1 MTTLKWTITEM
12 NAIEGVVKSVKY
24 YAEMSEG
31 DKSVASEGYWYF
43 DENGGNP
50 LESLTEEMVIEW
62 VRQATMKDGQNMVET
77 RLAEQLAAISES
89 VQLPWKPAI
98 FKLDL

>member
-1 MTTLKWTITEM
+1 MLKWSITEM
-12 NAIEGVVKSVKY
+12 NAVDSVIKSVKY
-24 YAEMSEG
+24 KVAMIEG
-31 DKSVASEGYWYF
+31 DKNIESEGYWYF

-50 LESLTEEMVIEW
+50 IESLTEETVIEW

-77 RLAEQLAAISES
+77 RLAEQLANITQP

>member
-1 MTTLKWTITEM
+1 MILKWSITEM

-24 YAEMSEG
+24 LAELSEN
-31 DKSVASEGYWYF
+31 DQKVQSEGYWYF

-50 LESLTEEMVIEW
+50 LSSLTEDDVIEW
-62 VRQATMKDGQNMVET
+62 VRQATMKDGQNMVEQ
-77 RLAEQLAAISES
+77 RLIEQINAIAKP
-89 VQLPWKPAI
+89 VQLPWKPAV

>member
-1 MTTLKWTITEM
+1 MILKWSITEM

-24 YAEMSEG
+24 FAELS
-31 DKSVASEGYWYF
+31 DNDQKVQSEGYWYF

-50 LESLTEEMVIEW
+50 LESLTEDQVIEW
-62 VRQATMKDGQNMVET
+62 VRQATMKDGQNMVEQ
-77 RLAEQLAAISES
+77 RLIEQMKAIAKP
-89 VQLPWKPAI
+89 VQLPWKPAV

>member
-1 MTTLKWTITEM
+1 MILKWSITEM

-24 YAEMSEG
+24 LAELSEN
-31 DKSVASEGYWYF
+31 DQKVQSEGYWYF

-50 LESLTEEMVIEW
+50 LESLTENIVIEW
-62 VRQATMKDGQNMVET
+62 VRQATMKDGQNMVEQ
-77 RLAEQLAAISES
+77 RLIEQMNAMAKP
-89 VQLPWKPAI
+89 VQLPWKPAV

>member
-1 MTTLKWTITEM
+1 MKWTITEL
-12 NAIEGVVKSVKY
+12 NAIEGVIKSVKY
-24 YAEMSEG
+24 LVEMSKDG
-31 DKSVASEGYWYF
+31 KNVASEGYWYF
-43 DENGGNP
+43 EQDGGLP
-50 LESLTEEMVIEW
+50 ISALTEDNVIEW

-77 RLAEQLAAISES
+77 RLAEQLAAMSEP